1 MAIKTLVCKGITKSI
16 KNRKIVNKVSLE
28 VSSGEVI
35 GLLGPN
41 GAGKTTC
48 FYMILGLINVDSGT
62 ILLNHKDITKLP
74 VYVRAKMGIGYLAQE
89 PSVFRKLTVI
99 ENILAILELND
110 NLSHDDRNSYVEK
123 LLQDFN
129 LQHIRNSYGISL
141 SGGERRRVEIA
152 RTLAS
157 FPDFIL
163 LDEPFSGIDP
173 LAITE
178 IQGMIVKLTQKGI
191 AVIVSD
197 HNVRETL
204 AICNRVYIMNNA
216 KILFSGSPGEA
227 INNERV
233 KDVYLGNNFLDRV

>member
-1 MAIKTLVCKGITKSI
+1 MICKPKGITKSI